1 MNSANYAAYQQE
13 KKKMME
19 NFAKGLSAF
28 PLDVS
33 ISYLKLQK
41 DCLDDKQYEACC
53 NMIAFLS
60 KRSVD
65 DINRLVNNAE

>member
-1 MNSANYAAYQQE
+1 MNSANYATYQQE

-28 PLDVS
+28 PLEVS
-33 ISYLKLQK
+33 I
-41 DCLDDKQYEACC
+41 
-53 NMIAFLS
+53 FLS

-65 DINRLVNNAE
+65 DINRLVNTAE

>member
-1 MNSANYAAYQQE
+1 MNSANYATYQQE

-28 PLDVS
+28 PLEVS

-41 DCLDDKQYEACC
+41 DCLDDKQY
-53 NMIAFLS
+53 
-60 KRSVD
+60 
-65 DINRLVNNAE
+65 

>member
-1 MNSANYAAYQQE
+1 MSSKGYFYYTIILKQKQE
-13 KKKMME
+13 FGKS
-19 NFAKGLSAF
+19 FYWQIF
-28 PLDVS
+28 
-33 ISYLKLQK
+33 
-41 DCLDDKQYEACC
+41 